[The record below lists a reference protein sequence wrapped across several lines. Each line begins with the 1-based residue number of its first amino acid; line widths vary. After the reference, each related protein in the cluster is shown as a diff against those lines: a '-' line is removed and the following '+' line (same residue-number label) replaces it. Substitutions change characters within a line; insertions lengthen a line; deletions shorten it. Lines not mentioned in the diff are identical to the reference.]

1 MKTFNEPAKRRV
13 NEPKGS
19 FYKETGKSWYIPRGF
34 NDKEKYYFWLI
45 ENSFRVQYPD
55 GGWDFIKL
63 QPHQRE
69 FHSQDI
75 ALLRGKSKNN
85 IDIKS
90 RNTSFTVDSVLR
102 LLTGNYYYHDEV
114 VAIVRIN
121 ENKVK
126 EIIKQIM
133 SIIKHIRPI
142 VMPDGSLFPFNPE
155 KITNTTM
162 SIDFTDIGVV
172 FQGYTSAS
180 PESAENI
187 RGIRTT
193 RGLLDECF
201 YKTTL
206 ITTDEG
212 SKEIYKIK
220 PGDLVESYNTKTGII
235 EYKKVLV
242 KSKKAH
248 TVREMVNV
256 SITNNGIAATCTLDH
271 PFYILTNNGIR
282 IKKAKNLKKGDKLI
296 SNNKYKKIKIGK
308 VYNYKTTEVKK
319 IEIIKKRCCIYNL
332 EVEDNHNYFA
342 GRMLVHNCN
351 FYPYWS
357 SIWGAMKGASRGA
370 DKEGNIH
377 FQVTMGTTL
386 RGETKFLQ
394 WYRDIE
400 KKVGEGKLDD
410 YTIFKFPVFDPEVFD
425 PNVQPIDQPELIPIV
440 FWHDMKRLNNEWN
453 EDVDKFMEEYMAV
466 IAPGEGNYYKLEE
479 VQEVCSIEEMNLYD
493 AKTYSDKNFDL
504 DNSINILGIDP
515 AGDGVDFFSIQCINH
530 NLITKEQTHFY
541 SFNMQ
546 HVSDPIEAMRMCEE
560 TYEIL
565 QCRKCRIDGN
575 DLGYFIA
582 TGLKKKYGGYAIEV
596 MRGSVKVK
604 DNDITIPIK
613 EFLHTNLKLRIKKK
627 TIQLVISELI
637 LEHFKMWKNDYSGER
652 SKRFGHGDSVIGIG
666 LAALPLNWRNGGKE
680 PPIMERTHNNTK
692 EELEGKKFYGSLKE
706 RIGYYRKNTGK
717 DSFF

>member
-1 MKTFNEPAKRRV
+1 MKKFN
-13 NEPKGS
+13 
-19 FYKETGKSWYIPRGF
+19 YIETGKSWYIPRGF

-126 EIIKQIM
+126 EIIKQII

-193 RGLLDECF
+193 RGLLDE
-201 YKTTL
+201 
-206 ITTDEG
+206 
-212 SKEIYKIK
+212 
-220 PGDLVESYNTKTGII
+220 
-235 EYKKVLV
+235 
-242 KSKKAH
+242 
-248 TVREMVNV
+248 
-256 SITNNGIAATCTLDH
+256 
-271 PFYILTNNGIR
+271 
-282 IKKAKNLKKGDKLI
+282 
-296 SNNKYKKIKIGK
+296 
-308 VYNYKTTEVKK
+308 
-319 IEIIKKRCCIYNL
+319 
-332 EVEDNHNYFA
+332 
-342 GRMLVHNCN
+342 CN

-410 YTIFKFPVFDPEVFD
+410 YTIFKFPVFDPKIFD
-425 PNVQPIDQPELIPIV
+425 IICN
-440 FWHDMKRLNNEWN
+440 
-453 EDVDKFMEEYMAV
+453 
-466 IAPGEGNYYKLEE
+466 
-479 VQEVCSIEEMNLYD
+479 
-493 AKTYSDKNFDL
+493 
-504 DNSINILGIDP
+504 
-515 AGDGVDFFSIQCINH
+515 
-530 NLITKEQTHFY
+530 
-541 SFNMQ
+541 
-546 HVSDPIEAMRMCEE
+546 
-560 TYEIL
+560 
-565 QCRKCRIDGN
+565 
-575 DLGYFIA
+575 
-582 TGLKKKYGGYAIEV
+582 
-596 MRGSVKVK
+596 
-604 DNDITIPIK
+604 
-613 EFLHTNLKLRIKKK
+613 
-627 TIQLVISELI
+627 
-637 LEHFKMWKNDYSGER
+637 
-652 SKRFGHGDSVIGIG
+652 
-666 LAALPLNWRNGGKE
+666 
-680 PPIMERTHNNTK
+680 
-692 EELEGKKFYGSLKE
+692 
-706 RIGYYRKNTGK
+706 
-717 DSFF
+717 